1 MRIVTMSHH
10 RLACVKNAGET
21 CLRQAGAVV
30 TKSALE
36 SGVRKPDRPIVCYV
50 TDRCSLDGSTP
61 VDPVETVLEKI
72 QLAIEA
78 GVNWIQIREKDLPG
92 GRLLELTRQVVAL
105 TGEIAKGQ
113 RGARIYVND
122 RLDVA
127 LAADAAGLPAASGV
141 HLGGE
146 SLPVGEVVR
155 WCRAG
160 NAPPQFQIGVS
171 CHSIE
176 HAREAERNGADYIF
190 FGPIF
195 DTPSKRAFGPPQGL
209 DRLREVCR
217 AIQIPL
223 IAIGGL
229 GKSNAQ
235 ECIGAGAAGI
245 AAIRLFQDA
254 ADRDDLAQFI
264 STIIQANPD
273 GR

>member
-1 MRIVTMSHH
+1 M
-10 RLACVKNAGET
+10 
-21 CLRQAGAVV
+21 
-30 TKSALE
+30 
-36 SGVRKPDRPIVCYV
+36 
-50 TDRCSLDGSTP
+50 DGSTP
-61 VDPVETVLEKI
+61 VDPVETVLGKI

-92 GRLLELTRQVVAL
+92 GRLLRLTRQAVAL
-105 TGEIAKGQ
+105 TGQIAKGQ

-122 RLDVA
+122 RLDIA
-127 LAADAAGLPAASGV
+127 LAAGATGIPGVAGSPAASGV